1 MKTCIFYGSST
12 GVTED
17 IANRIAK
24 LLSCDIFQCSEIEKA
39 KDYDLVILATSTWGV
54 GDLQD
59 DWDSALS
66 KIQNVDFNGKKI
78 ALIGI
83 GDQDGYGDTFVNGIK
98 TLHDV
103 AISKGATLI
112 GTTSTDG
119 YSFVDSTAVENGVFL
134 GLVIDEVNQSD
145 MTDDRIK
152 NWVNEL
158 K

>member
-1 MKTCIFYGSST
+1 MKTCVFYGSST

-17 IANRIAK
+17 IANRVSK
-24 LLSCDIFQCSEIEKA
+24 LLSCDIFECSQIEKS
-39 KDYDLVILATSTWGV
+39 KDYDLLILATSTWGE

-66 KIQNVDFNGKKI
+66 KIKTTDFNEKKI

-83 GDQDGYGDTFVNGIK
+83 GDQDSYGDTFVNGMK
-98 TLHDV
+98 TLYDV
-103 AISKGATLI
+103 TKSKGATFI

-119 YSFVDSTAVENGVFL
+119 YSFSTSTAVENGMFL
-134 GLVIDEVNQSD
+134 GLVIDEENQSD
-145 MTDDRIK
+145 LTDDRIK
-152 NWVNEL
+152 NWLDSL